1 MIRPHLACAML
12 VGLAV
17 PAWPCRVVG
26 PCHRRILLF
35 AGPRS
40 SRASGSSARNVS
52 ASYATMTASRFLEPL
67 ELLPSPY
74 SLQGC
79 ASLAEAPAKRVRCGL
94 SNSFLLVDL
103 CRAVQSNH
111 SHTLAEMGPRDRRE
125 DSSPPRFSPYSMS
138 LLLVL
143 QRKRPGLLSASA
155 ELNADPFRL
164 RPSGDSKRC

>member
-17 PAWPCRVVG
+17 SAWPCRVVG

-52 ASYATMTASRFLEPL
+52 ARYATMTASRFLETL

-79 ASLAEAPAKRVRCGL
+79 VSLAEAPASEFDAAFRTRSCL
-94 SNSFLLVDL
+94 SISV
-103 CRAVQSNH
+103 A
-111 SHTLAEMGPRDRRE
+111 P
-125 DSSPPRFSPYSMS
+125 FSPITRTRS
-138 LLLVL
+138 
-143 QRKRPGLLSASA
+143 RKWDREIEERIRRRRDSARTA
-155 ELNADPFRL
+155 
-164 RPSGDSKRC
+164 